1 MANIYLGLGSNHEPK
16 SDNIRRA
23 EQYIS
28 QYIGTIHHQ
37 SSDYVTEPWGKK
49 DQDAFINN
57 IVVVESYLNPAKILS
72 AIEKIEFVM
81 GRQRVVKWGDRIID
95 IDILFIDQKIVNTV
109 KLTVPHPCIQERN
122 FVLAPMKEINHS
134 FLHPI
139 LQKTIEELYL
149 SSSDQSAVRII
160 AK

>member
-1 MANIYLGLGSNHEPK
+1 MANIYLGLGSNHDPK
-16 SDNIRRA
+16 RDNLRKA

-28 QYIGTIHHQ
+28 QYIGTIHQ
-37 SSDYVTEPWGKK
+37 RSSDYETEPWGVKE
-49 DQDAFINN
+49 QAPFVNN
-57 IVVVESYLNPAKILS
+57 VIVAESYLNPAKILS

-81 GRQRVVKWGDRIID
+81 GRQRTVKWGDRIID
-95 IDILFIDQKIVNTV
+95 IDILFIDQKTV
-109 KLTVPHPCIQERN
+109 STIKLTVPHPYIQERN
-122 FVLAPMKEINHS
+122 FVLAPMKEINHT

-160 AK
+160 GK